1 MSKKKNNMA
10 LILLSSAIIV
20 ITSFLEHAAASS
32 PPHASSGPHIADVN
46 LLLPPKMTSPVEYR
60 LQGSDG
66 CFKWS
71 WDHHDILSVLPEYNS
86 SNKCSTSARVRSIAP
101 YSGRKETAVYATD
114 VKTGI
119 VIRCKVFIDN
129 ISRIQIFHNSIKLD
143 LDGLATLH
151 VRAFDSEENV
161 FSSLAGLQFMWS
173 LMPEADGLP
182 YRLVNV
188 PIKDSPLSDCGGLCG
203 DLDIQIKLEDDGVFS
218 DLFVVKGIEIGH
230 EIVSVHLL
238 EPQLQN
244 MADEILLTVAEAM
257 SLEPPSPVF
266 VLVGAVVPYT
276 LKVIRGNIP
285 QAVTLP
291 SPHHQW
297 SASNA
302 SVAQVDSKTGLAYA
316 WNLGMTAIIVE
327 DTRVA
332 GHMQV
337 SSLNVVLP
345 AYLGLYITPLSSS
358 GDPVEGIKS
367 IHLMARWYVVSGHQ
381 YLIQIKVF
389 AHAHDAQEI
398 YITENDDVNVY
409 DYRFGYWR
417 TVPVSNDIAIK
428 HSWRNTKLLKAYSQ
442 GLGNLTASV
451 SYPGGADD
459 KKEVFTVVQEVMVCD
474 QVKFTLGNEG
484 GIILLP
490 WAPGVHQD
498 AKLKAVGGC
507 AKAVSDYEWLSSDIS
522 TVSVSASGTIQ
533 AKKPGKVTIKVVSV
547 YDSLNYDEVLVEVS
561 IPSSMV
567 MLQNF
572 PVETVV
578 GSHIQAAVTMKTEN
592 GAFFYRCDAFNSLIK
607 WNAGS
612 ESFVVVNASQ
622 ELSYLET
629 VPNSQVHPSDDGF
642 SCSWTHIYA
651 SNTGQAI
658 IHAILSQE
666 YHQFSHGPVILK
678 ASLRI
683 AAYLPFIVRQA
694 GDGNHFGGYWLDLAQ
709 AENNKQLHGLEE
721 LDLVPRTNL
730 DLLLVGGPEPWNKH
744 VDFIETVDVL
754 GGENALTDGVLVHRI
769 SDNHRTLYRV
779 LCQRLGTFKLLF
791 KRGNLVGDDHR
802 LPSVAEAW
810 LPVICSIPSSIVL
823 IADEPVNEY
832 EIIRAATQAERSSR
846 RLHDNPITVA
856 NGRTIRISAVGISAS
871 GKAFANSS
879 SLSLKWEFGSCEGLA
894 YWDYAFDIVKSSDWE
909 RFLVLQNESGLCI
922 VRATVTG
929 FLGGLRD
936 DTFHLFPQTEYVLT
950 DAIRLQLVS
959 MLRVDPEFS
968 LIYFN
973 PDAKVNLSITGGS
986 CFLEAVTNNSQVVE
1000 VAQPTRGLECQ
1011 QLSLFP
1017 KGLGIANLTLYD
1029 MGLTPPLRASAL
1041 VQVADIEWIQ
1051 IMSGEEISLMEG
1063 SLQTIDLL
1071 AGTNGGSSFHAS
1083 QFVYM
1088 NLHVHVE
1095 DTIIELLD
1103 TDSLSS
1109 LVGGHVNSPSFKIKG
1124 RYIGITTLYVSAMQ
1138 HSGHVV
1144 QSQAIRVEVYK
1155 APRIHPHEIFLLPG
1169 ASYVLTVE
1177 GGPSLGVHIE
1187 YAVENDKIA
1196 SIDRYSGRLL
1206 AISTGT
1212 TTIIASLLVNGN
1224 TVICEARS
1232 VSRVGVSASIKL
1244 HMQSE
1249 QLGVGR
1255 ELPIYPLFP
1264 EGNLFSFYELCQSY
1278 KWTIEDEKVLSF
1290 KVAESL
1296 HGETYGTAS
1305 EDSQVGGYFA
1315 ENDTGFINVLYG
1327 RSAGKT
1333 NVAVSFSCEFSTS
1346 GSKTQSRLYSS
1357 SLSVTV
1363 VPDLPLALGLP
1374 ITWILPPY
1382 YTTTSLLPSSLEAYA
1397 QYDGQNHKGTIKY
1410 SLLSSID
1417 KNALQ
1422 KDAVFVDGDRIRT
1435 SESNDLACIQAK
1447 DHTTGRIEIAS
1458 CVKVSVVT
1466 QIRIASK
1473 EVLLKVIDLAVGAE
1487 LDLPTTFYDNIGN
1500 PFYEA
1505 YNAVRVYAETNYPDV
1520 LAINK
1525 TADGKGNVHIKAIR
1539 HGKALVR
1546 VAITEA
1552 QQKSDY
1558 VLIKVGAHV
1567 YPRNPVLHIGSPLN
1581 LSIKGL
1587 NDKVS
1592 GQWFTTNES
1601 VISVDALSG
1610 VAKATGEGSAQVYFH
1625 YARSKKLQTTITV
1638 LKGHCISVD
1647 APKGMLTNVPYP
1659 TKGYNFFVKFGC
1671 NSTTFGESRDA
1682 PGGNL
1687 IIPFDCRVDPPY
1699 VGYVKSWLDLGTG
1712 NSYCLFFPYSPEH
1725 LVHSIPKSEG
1735 TRPDISVSIYASLKE
1750 HEHVLGSA
1758 SALFIGGFSIMEMG
1772 KDPMQL
1778 CLTPDSNKTY
1788 ITIVGNTD
1796 VEIHW
1801 NRRDLIMIVPISKD
1815 DFGIRGFARYEV
1827 KLLKAERFKD
1837 KIIIT
1842 LPTNGYIFD
1851 ELSQRMEIGISHE
1864 PEPDEKALS
1873 NVTINKTLWAKI
1885 LGCLLLLI
1893 ISIAAFI
1900 HFLDKPDRSQQTG
1913 APFSATIA
1921 SPTTPYRSSPPA
1933 TNEMSPR
1940 TPQPFVDYVRRTID
1954 ETPYYK
1960 REGRR
1965 RFNPQNTF

>member
-1 MSKKKNNMA
+1 MSKKKKNMA

-20 ITSFLEHAAASS
+20 ISTFVDLAAASS

-46 LLLPPKMTSPVEYR
+46 LLLPPKMTFPVEYR

-86 SNKCSTSARVRSIAP
+86 SNKCSTSARLRSIAP

-173 LMPEADGLP
+173 LMPEANGLP

-285 QAVTLP
+285 QVVTLP
-291 SPHHQW
+291 SPHHHW

-332 GHMQV
+332 GHVQV

-358 GDPVEGIKS
+358 GDPVDGIKS
-367 IHLMARWYVVSGHQ
+367 IPLMARWYVVSGRQ

-409 DYRFGYWR
+409 DYRSDYWR
-417 TVPVSNDIAIK
+417 TVLVSNDIAVK
-428 HSWRNTKLLKAYSQ
+428 HGWRNTKLLKAYSQ
-442 GLGNLTASV
+442 GIGNLTASV

-459 KKEVFTVVQEVMVCD
+459 RKEVITVVQEVMVCD
-474 QVKFTLGNEG
+474 QVKFTLGNESG
-484 GIILLP
+484 VILLP

-507 AKAVSDYEWLSSDIS
+507 AKAVSDYKWLSSDIS

-533 AKKPGKVTIKVVSV
+533 AEKPGKATIKVISV
-547 YDSLNYDEVLVEVS
+547 YDSLNYAEVLVEVS

-567 MLQNF
+567 MLHNF

-578 GSHIQAAVTMKTEN
+578 GSHLQAAVTMKTSN
-592 GAFFYRCDAFNSLIK
+592 GAFFYRCDAFNSLTK
-607 WNAGS
+607 WKAGS
-612 ESFVVVNASQ
+612 ESFLVVNASQ
-622 ELSYLET
+622 ESSYLET
-629 VPNSQVHPSDDGF
+629 VPNSQVHPSDGGF
-642 SCSWTHIYA
+642 PCSWTHIYA

-658 IHAILSQE
+658 IRATLSLE
-666 YHQFSHGPVILK
+666 YHQFSHGPVVLK

-709 AENNKQLHGLEE
+709 AENNKQLHSLEE
-721 LDLVPRTNL
+721 LDLVPGTNL

-754 GGENALTDGVLVHRI
+754 GGENDLTDGVLVHRI
-769 SDNHRTLYRV
+769 SDNSRTLYRV
-779 LCQRLGTFKLLF
+779 LCQRMGTFKLLF

-832 EIIRAATQAERSSR
+832 EIIRASAQAERSSR
-846 RLHDNPITVA
+846 RLRDNPITVA
-856 NGRTIRISAVGISAS
+856 NGRTIRISAAGISAS

-879 SLSLKWEFGSCEGLA
+879 SLSLKWELGSCEGLA
-894 YWDYAFDIVKSSDWE
+894 QWDHAFNIVKSSDWE

-929 FLGGLRD
+929 FLGGLGD
-936 DTFHLFPQTEYVLT
+936 DTFHQFPQTENVLT

-968 LIYFN
+968 MIYFN
-973 PDAKVNLSITGGS
+973 PNAKVNLSITGGS
-986 CFLEAVTNNSQVVE
+986 CFLEAVTNDSKVVE
-1000 VAQPTRGLECQ
+1000 VTQPTTGLECQ
-1011 QLSLFP
+1011 QLSLSP

-1041 VQVADIEWIQ
+1041 VQVADIKWIK

-1109 LVGGHVNSPSFKIKG
+1109 LVGRHVNAPSFKIKG
-1124 RYIGITTLYVSAMQ
+1124 RYLGITTLYVSAMQ
-1138 HSGHVV
+1138 RSGHVV

-1155 APRIHPHEIFLLPG
+1155 APRIHPHEIFLVPG
-1169 ASYVLTVE
+1169 ASYMLTVE
-1177 GGPSLGVHIE
+1177 GGPSLGVHVQ

-1206 AISTGT
+1206 AISTGN
-1212 TTIIASLLVNGN
+1212 TTIIASVFVNGN
-1224 TVICEARS
+1224 TVICEAKS
-1232 VSRVGVSASIKL
+1232 LLRVGVSSTIKL

-1255 ELPIYPLFP
+1255 KLPIYPLFP
-1264 EGNLFSFYELCQSY
+1264 EGNLFSFYELCKSY
-1278 KWTIEDEKVLSF
+1278 QWTIEDEQVLSF
-1290 KVAESL
+1290 KVADSL
-1296 HGETYGTAS
+1296 HGEKYGSAS
-1305 EDSQVGGYFA
+1305 EDSQAGGYFD
-1315 ENDTGFINVLYG
+1315 ENDIGFINVLYG

-1346 GSKTQSRLYSS
+1346 GSKTQLRLYSS

-1374 ITWILPPY
+1374 ITWILPPH
-1382 YTTTSLLPSSLEAYA
+1382 YTSTSLLPSSSESYA

-1410 SLLSSID
+1410 SLLSSTD

-1422 KDAVFVDGDRIRT
+1422 NDAVFIDGDKIKT
-1435 SESNDLACIQAK
+1435 SESNNLACIQAK
-1447 DHTTGRIEIAS
+1447 DRTTGRIEIAS
-1458 CVKVSVVT
+1458 CVKVSEVT
-1466 QIRIASK
+1466 QVRIASK

-1487 LDLPTTFYDNIGN
+1487 LDLPTTFFDALGN

-1525 TADGKGNVHIKAIR
+1525 TVDGKGNVHIKAIR

-1546 VAITEA
+1546 VAISEA

-1558 VLIKVGAHV
+1558 VLIRVGAHV

-1610 VAKATGEGSAQVYFH
+1610 VAKAIGEGSAQVYFH

-1638 LKGHCISVD
+1638 LKGHSISVD

-1659 TKGYNFFVKFGC
+1659 AKGYNFSVKFS
-1671 NSTTFGESRDA
+1671 STYGESFDA
-1682 PGGNL
+1682 PGGNK
-1687 IIPFDCRVDPPY
+1687 IISFDCRVDPPY
-1699 VGYVKSWLDLGTG
+1699 VGYVKPWLDLDTG

-1735 TRPDISVSIYASLKE
+1735 TRPDISVSIYAFLKE

-1778 CLTPDSNKTY
+1778 SLTPDSNKTY

-1827 KLLKAERFKD
+1827 KLLKDERFKD

-1842 LPTNGYIFD
+1842 LPTNG
-1851 ELSQRMEIGISHE
+1851 QRMEIGITHE
-1864 PEPDEKALS
+1864 PELDEKALS
-1873 NVTINKTLWAKI
+1873 TVTINKTLWAKI

-1893 ISIAAFI
+1893 LSIAAFMR
-1900 HFLDKPDRSQQTG
+1900 FLDKPDRSQETS
-1913 APFSATIA
+1913 APVTATIA
-1921 SPTTPYRSSPPA
+1921 SPATPYRNSPPV

-1965 RFNPQNTF
+1965 VNPQNTF

>member
-1 MSKKKNNMA
+1 MSKKKNKNMA
-10 LILLSSAIIV
+10 LILLSSVIMVISIV
-20 ITSFLEHAAASS
+20 ELAAASS

-46 LLLPPKMTSPVEYR
+46 LLLPPKMTFPVEYR

-86 SNKCSTSARVRSIAP
+86 SNKCSTSARLRSIAP

-173 LMPEADGLP
+173 LMPEANGLP

-285 QAVTLP
+285 QVVTLP

-297 SASNA
+297 SASND

-316 WNLGMTAIIVE
+316 WNLGMTAITVE

-332 GHMQV
+332 AHVQV

-367 IHLMARWYVVSGHQ
+367 IPLMARWYVVSGRQ

-389 AHAHDAQEI
+389 AHAHDEQEI

-409 DYRFGYWR
+409 DYRSDCWR
-417 TVPVSNDIAIK
+417 TVPVSNDIAFK
-428 HSWRNTKLLKAYSQ
+428 HGWRNTKLLKAYSQ
-442 GLGNLTASV
+442 GHGNLTASV

-459 KKEVFTVVQEVMVCD
+459 KKEIITVAQEVMVCD

-484 GIILLP
+484 GVILLP

-507 AKAVSDYEWLSSDIS
+507 AKAVSDYKWLSSDIS

-533 AKKPGKVTIKVVSV
+533 AKKPGKATIKVISV

-567 MLQNF
+567 MLHNF
-572 PVETVV
+572 HVETVI
-578 GSHIQAAVTMKTEN
+578 GSRLQAAVTMKTSN

-607 WNAGS
+607 WKAGS

-622 ELSYLET
+622 ESSYLET
-629 VPNSQVHPSDDGF
+629 LPNSQVHPSDEGF
-642 SCSWTHIYA
+642 PCSWTHIYA

-658 IHAILSQE
+658 IRATLSLE
-666 YHQFSHGPVILK
+666 YHQFSHAPVVLK

-709 AENNKQLHGLEE
+709 AENNKQLHSLEE
-721 LDLVPRTNL
+721 LDLVPGTNL

-744 VDFIETVDVL
+744 VDFIESVDVL
-754 GGENALTDGVLVHRI
+754 GGENDLSDGVLVHQI
-769 SDNHRTLYRV
+769 SDNSRTLYRV

-802 LPSVAEAW
+802 LPSVAEAL

-832 EIIRAATQAERSSR
+832 EIIRASAQAERSSR
-846 RLHDNPITVA
+846 RLRDNPITVA
-856 NGRTIRISAVGISAS
+856 NGRTIRISAAGISAS
-871 GKAFANSS
+871 GEAFANSS
-879 SLSLKWEFGSCEGLA
+879 SLSLKWELGSCEGLA
-894 YWDYAFDIVKSSDWE
+894 YWDYAFNIVKSSDWE

-929 FLGGLRD
+929 FLDGLGD
-936 DTFHLFPQTEYVLT
+936 GTFHQFSQTENVLT

-973 PDAKVNLSITGGS
+973 PNAKVNLSITGGS
-986 CFLEAVTNNSQVVE
+986 CFLEAVTNDSQVVE
-1000 VAQPTRGLECQ
+1000 VTQPTTGLECH
-1011 QLSLFP
+1011 QLSLSP

-1071 AGTNGGSSFHAS
+1071 AGTNGGNNFHAS

-1109 LVGGHVNSPSFKIKG
+1109 HVGRHVNAPSFKIKG
-1124 RYIGITTLYVSAMQ
+1124 RYLGITTLYVSAMQ

-1177 GGPSLGVHIE
+1177 GGPSLGVHVE

-1196 SIDRYSGRLL
+1196 SIDRYTGRLL
-1206 AISTGT
+1206 AISTGN
-1212 TTIIASLLVNGN
+1212 TTIIASVFVNGN

-1232 VSRVGVSASIKL
+1232 VLKVGVSSTIKL

-1249 QLGVGR
+1249 QLGVGCK
-1255 ELPIYPLFP
+1255 LPIYPLFP
-1264 EGNLFSFYELCQSY
+1264 EGNLFSFYELCKSY
-1278 KWTIEDEKVLSF
+1278 QWTIEDEQVLSF

-1296 HGETYGTAS
+1296 HGEKYGTAS
-1305 EDSQVGGYFA
+1305 EDSQVGGYFD
-1315 ENDTGFINVLYG
+1315 ENDIGFINVLYG

-1333 NVAVSFSCEFSTS
+1333 KVALSFSCEFSTS

-1382 YTTTSLLPSSLEAYA
+1382 YTTTSLLPSSSESY
-1397 QYDGQNHKGTIKY
+1397 YDGQNHKGTIKY

-1422 KDAVFVDGDRIRT
+1422 NDAVFIDGDKIKT
-1435 SESNDLACIQAK
+1435 SESNNLACIQAK
-1447 DHTTGRIEIAS
+1447 DRTTGRIEIAS
-1458 CVKVSVVT
+1458 CVKVSEVT
-1466 QIRIASK
+1466 QVRIASK
-1473 EVLLKVIDLAVGAE
+1473 EVLFKVIDLAVGAE
-1487 LDLPTTFYDNIGN
+1487 FDLPTTFYDTLGN

-1525 TADGKGNVHIKAIR
+1525 TADGKGNIHIKAIR

-1546 VAITEA
+1546 VAISEA

-1558 VLIKVGAHV
+1558 VLIRVGAHV

-1581 LSIKGL
+1581 LSIRGL

-1592 GQWFTTNES
+1592 GQWVTTNES

-1610 VAKATGEGSAQVYFH
+1610 VAKAIGEGSAQVYFH
-1625 YARSKKLQTTITV
+1625 YERSKKLQTTITV
-1638 LKGHCISVD
+1638 LKGHSISVD

-1659 TKGYNFFVKFGC
+1659 TKGYNFSVKF
-1671 NSTTFGESRDA
+1671 STTYGESLDA
-1682 PGGNL
+1682 PGGNK
-1687 IIPFDCRVDPPY
+1687 IISFDCRVDPPY
-1699 VGYVKSWLDLGTG
+1699 VGYVEPWLDLDTG
-1712 NSYCLFFPYSPEH
+1712 NSYCVFFPYSPEH

-1735 TRPDISVSIYASLKE
+1735 TRPDVSVSIYASLKE

-1778 CLTPDSNKTY
+1778 SLTPDSNKTY

-1815 DFGIRGFARYEV
+1815 DFGVRGFARYEV
-1827 KLLKAERFKD
+1827 KLLKGERFKD

-1842 LPTNGYIFD
+1842 LPTNG
-1851 ELSQRMEIGISHE
+1851 QRMEIGITHE

-1873 NVTINKTLWAKI
+1873 NVAINKTLWAKI

-1893 ISIAAFI
+1893 LSISAFI
-1900 HFLDKPDRSQQTG
+1900 CFLDKPDRSQETS
-1913 APFSATIA
+1913 APITATIA
-1921 SPTTPYRSSPPA
+1921 SPATPYRSSPPV

-1965 RFNPQNTF
+1965 VNPQNTF

>member
-1 MSKKKNNMA
+1 M
-10 LILLSSAIIV
+10 
-20 ITSFLEHAAASS
+20 
-32 PPHASSGPHIADVN
+32 
-46 LLLPPKMTSPVEYR
+46 R
-60 LQGSDG
+60 
-66 CFKWS
+66 
-71 WDHHDILSVLPEYNS
+71 
-86 SNKCSTSARVRSIAP
+86 
-101 YSGRKETAVYATD
+101 
-114 VKTGI
+114 
-119 VIRCKVFIDN
+119 
-129 ISRIQIFHNSIKLD
+129 
-143 LDGLATLH
+143 
-151 VRAFDSEENV
+151 
-161 FSSLAGLQFMWS
+161 
-173 LMPEADGLP
+173 
-182 YRLVNV
+182 
-188 PIKDSPLSDCGGLCG
+188 
-203 DLDIQIKLEDDGVFS
+203 
-218 DLFVVKGIEIGH
+218 
-230 EIVSVHLL
+230 
-238 EPQLQN
+238 
-244 MADEILLTVAEAM
+244 
-257 SLEPPSPVF
+257 
-266 VLVGAVVPYT
+266 
-276 LKVIRGNIP
+276 
-285 QAVTLP
+285 
-291 SPHHQW
+291 
-297 SASNA
+297 
-302 SVAQVDSKTGLAYA
+302 
-316 WNLGMTAIIVE
+316 
-327 DTRVA
+327 
-332 GHMQV
+332 
-337 SSLNVVLP
+337 
-345 AYLGLYITPLSSS
+345 
-358 GDPVEGIKS
+358 
-367 IHLMARWYVVSGHQ
+367 
-381 YLIQIKVF
+381 
-389 AHAHDAQEI
+389 
-398 YITENDDVNVY
+398 NDDVNVY
-409 DYRFGYWR
+409 DCRSIYWR

-428 HSWRNTKLLKAYSQ
+428 HSWRNIKLLKAYSQ

-474 QVKFTLGNEG
+474 QVKFTLGNEN

-490 WAPGVHQD
+490 WTPGVHQD

-507 AKAVSDYEWLSSDIS
+507 AKAVSDYKWLSSDIS
-522 TVSVSASGTIQ
+522 TVSVSASGTIH
-533 AKKPGKVTIKVVSV
+533 AKKPGKATIKVVSV

-567 MLQNF
+567 MLHNF

-578 GSHIQAAVTMKTEN
+578 GSHLRAAVTMKTEN
-592 GAFFYRCDAFNSLIK
+592 GAFFYRCDAFNSLINWK
-607 WNAGS
+607 AGS
-612 ESFVVVNASQ
+612 ESFVIVNASQ

-666 YHQFSHGPVILK
+666 YHQFSHGPVVLK
-678 ASLRI
+678 ASLHI
-683 AAYLPFIVRQA
+683 AAYLPFIVCQA
-694 GDGNHFGGYWLDLAQ
+694 GEGNHFGGYWLDLAQ
-709 AENNKQLHGLEE
+709 AENNKQLRGLEE
-721 LDLVPRTNL
+721 LDLVPGTSL

-769 SDNHRTLYRV
+769 SDNHRTLYKV

-810 LPVICSIPSSIVL
+810 LPVICSIPTSIVL

-832 EIIRAATQAERSSR
+832 EIIRAATQAGRGSWR
-846 RLHDNPITVA
+846 FRDNPITVA
-856 NGRTIRISAVGISAS
+856 NGRTIRISAAGITTS
-871 GKAFANSS
+871 GEAFANSS

-922 VRATVTG
+922 VRAIVTG

-936 DTFHLFPQTEYVLT
+936 DTFHQFPQSENVLT
-950 DAIRLQLVS
+950 DAICLQLVS
-959 MLRVDPEFS
+959 MLRVDPEVS

-973 PDAKVNLSITGGS
+973 PNAKVNLSITGGS

-1000 VAQPTRGLECQ
+1000 VTKPTRGLECQ
-1011 QLSLFP
+1011 QLSLSP

-1041 VQVADIEWIQ
+1041 VQVADIEWIR

-1071 AGTNGGSSFHAS
+1071 AGINGGSSFHAS

-1109 LVGGHVNSPSFKIKG
+1109 LVGGHVNSPSFRIKG

-1138 HSGHVV
+1138 RSGHVV

-1177 GGPSLGVHIE
+1177 GGPSLDVHVE
-1187 YAVENDKIA
+1187 YAVENDKVA

-1206 AISTGT
+1206 AISTGN
-1212 TTIIASLLVNGN
+1212 TTIIASVFVNGN

-1232 VSRVGVSASIKL
+1232 VLRVGVSSSIKL

-1264 EGNLFSFYELCQSY
+1264 EGNLFSFYELCKSY
-1278 KWTIEDEKVLSF
+1278 QWTIEDEKFINRLHPMNNSVLSF

-1296 HGETYGTAS
+1296 HGEKYGTAS

-1315 ENDTGFINVLYG
+1315 ENDTGFIKVLYG

-1333 NVAVSFSCEFSTS
+1333 NVAVLFSCEFSTS
-1346 GSKTQSRLYSS
+1346 GSKTQSKLYSS

-1363 VPDLPLALGLP
+1363 VPDLPLALGFP

-1382 YTTTSLLPSSLEAYA
+1382 YTTTSLLPSSSEAYA
-1397 QYDGQNHKGTIKY
+1397 QYDGQNHKRTIKY
-1410 SLLSSID
+1410 SLLSSTD

-1422 KDAVFVDGDRIRT
+1422 KDAVFVDGDRIKT

-1447 DHTTGRIEIAS
+1447 DRTTGRIEIAS
-1458 CVKVSVVT
+1458 CVKVSMVHQALVT

-1487 LDLPTTFYDNIGN
+1487 LDLPTTFFDNLGN

-1546 VAITEA
+1546 VAISEA

-1567 YPRNPVLHIGSPLN
+1567 YPRNPVLHIGRPLN

-1638 LKGHCISVD
+1638 LKGHGISVD

-1659 TKGYNFFVKFGC
+1659 TKGYNFSVKF
-1671 NSTTFGESRDA
+1671 STTFGESLDD
-1682 PGGNL
+1682 PGGNM

-1699 VGYVKSWLDLGTG
+1699 VGYVKSWLDLDTG

-1735 TRPDISVSIYASLKE
+1735 TRPDISVSVYASFKE

-1758 SALFIGGFSIMEMG
+1758 SALFVGGFSIMEMG

-1801 NRRDLIMIVPISKD
+1801 NCRHLIMIVPISKD

-1842 LPTNGYIFD
+1842 LPTNG
-1851 ELSQRMEIGISHE
+1851 QRMEIGISHE

-1873 NVTINKTLWAKI
+1873 NVTINKTLLAKI

-1913 APFSATIA
+1913 APVSVTIA
-1921 SPTTPYRSSPPA
+1921 SPTTPNRSSPSV

-1940 TPQPFVDYVRRTID
+1940 TPQPFLDYVRRTID

-1960 REGRR
+1960 KEGRR